1 MKIFFL
7 AGLSLL
13 AAACANPSETKSV
26 ASYQCGAELVRVK
39 YQNDGF
45 IVLTHGEHRLI
56 LHKVKGFSGT
66 RYEDIT
72 GHIVFQNRGAE
83 GYLEVN
89 NDIYPPCRPI
99 VSGKL

>member
-45 IVLTHGEHRLI
+45 IVLTHGEHRLV
-56 LHKVKGFSGT
+56 LHKVK
-66 RYEDIT
+66 
-72 GHIVFQNRGAE
+72 VFQEPVTKTSPGTSFSKIAAQRAILKSITTFILPAG
-83 GYLEVN
+83 
-89 NDIYPPCRPI
+89 R
-99 VSGKL
+99 